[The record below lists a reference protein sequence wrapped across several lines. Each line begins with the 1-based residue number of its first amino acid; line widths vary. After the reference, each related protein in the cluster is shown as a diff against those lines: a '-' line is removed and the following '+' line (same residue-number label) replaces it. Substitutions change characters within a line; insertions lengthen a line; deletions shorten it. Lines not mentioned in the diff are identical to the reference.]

1 MWAKIENE
9 SVSKYPYFLS
19 DLQADNRNVSFSL
32 PLSAETKAFFGV
44 VDVVAVPVPPVTY
57 AQNVAE
63 GTPSFD
69 GTVWK
74 QTWVVTNKPAD
85 EVAAI
90 AEQKRRD
97 AYTVEADPIF
107 FKWQRNEATQQEWLD
122 KIAEIKARFPE

>member
-1 MWAKIENE
+1 MWAKIENG

-19 DLQADNRNVSFSL
+19 DLQADYANVSFAL
-32 PLSAETKAFFGV
+32 PLDPETKASVGV
-44 VDVVAVPVPPVTY
+44 VDVIAVPVPSATY
-57 AQNVAE
+57 AQDVAE
-63 GTPSFD
+63 GTPLFD
-69 GTVWK
+69 GASWK
-74 QTWVVTNKPAD
+74 QTWVVTDKPAD

-107 FKWQRNEATQQEWLD
+107 FKWQRGEATQQEWLA